1 LLQQALTDA
10 TQSGQPLSLIMAD
23 IDHFKQVNDHF
34 GHQEGDRG
42 LQQMARLIQQVPRRA
57 TDASFRIGGEEFA
70 ILMGDTDKAGAVDVS
85 ETLRGVTEGARFLPN
100 GEAMTV
106 SLGIATFPADGQDAA
121 TLIAAADRALYQ
133 AKSSGRNRVVAA
145 A

>member
-1 LLQQALTDA
+1 
-10 TQSGQPLSLIMAD
+10 
-23 IDHFKQVNDHF
+23 
-34 GHQEGDRG
+34 
-42 LQQMARLIQQVPRRA
+42 
-57 TDASFRIGGEEFA
+57 
-70 ILMGDTDKAGAVDVS
+70 MGDTDKAGAVGVC
-85 ETLRGVTEGARFLPN
+85 ETLRGVIEGAKFLAN
-100 GEAMTV
+100 GEVMTV